1 MLEAL
6 DLLLKIGIDIR
17 TAENTIASA
26 KVMSDLLAVINEVM
40 VAFIVDY
47 LACSDKY
54 FFEFRIKARIP
65 AADNEKPVKK
75 KKDQHV
81 KVEVILSEE
90 ELNPFLIFPAPK
102 ENYKAMFVDFGLA
115 KERGGGC
122 YLRCITC
129 RYDDSNPEAHIEE
142 IMVWRGW
149 KPYKWNS
156 YTGTVLMWITR
167 KCYTEDETRHVK

>member
-102 ENYKAMFVDFGLA
+102 ENYKVKYSSVTGLCLELAMFVDFGLA

-149 KPYKWNS
+149 KPYKA
-156 YTGTVLMWITR
+156 G
-167 KCYTEDETRHVK
+167 DEIKEYGEKK